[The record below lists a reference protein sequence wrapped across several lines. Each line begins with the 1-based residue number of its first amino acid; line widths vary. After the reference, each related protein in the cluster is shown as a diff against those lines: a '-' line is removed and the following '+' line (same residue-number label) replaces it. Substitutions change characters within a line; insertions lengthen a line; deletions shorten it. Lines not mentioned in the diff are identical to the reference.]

1 MKKRLIRIRIPLFL
15 IALIVALACIVG
27 LVPNAQAVSPPPDG
41 GYPGGNTAEGQKALQ
56 SLTTG
61 GFNTAAGYFSLFA
74 NTTGSFNT
82 AVGAGALDVNIASN
96 NTATGAAALLLNTTG
111 TNNTANGVDA
121 LALNDTGSGNTAN
134 GAFALFN
141 NTTGSNNAAQGFQT
155 LYSNTIGGSNTATG
169 SGALYFNTSG
179 EDNVAVGASALVSN
193 STGGGNVAA
202 GTAAL
207 AFNTVGGSNTALGD
221 FALLFNTGASNNT
234 GVGASVLYY
243 NITGQMNTAVGA
255 QALYT
260 SASGAN
266 NTALGYHALYNS
278 LANGNI
284 AIGANA
290 GFNLTAGSGNIYI
303 GHGGVAVE
311 ANTIRL
317 GAGQQRT
324 FIDGIRGVAT
334 GIGNAIPVL
343 IDSAGQL
350 GTISSS
356 RRFKK
361 EIKPMDKA
369 SEAILALKPVTFHYK
384 SDKTNTPQFGL
395 IAEEV
400 AEANP
405 DLVVCDENG
414 EIYTVRYDQIN
425 AMLLNEFL
433 KEHKKVERQDGR
445 IREQETI
452 ITQLRSD
459 LQATANSQQKQIE
472 ALAAVLQKVSAQ
484 LELNRRAPQTVL
496 NSQ

>member
-1 MKKRLIRIRIPLFL
+1 ML
-15 IALIVALACIVG
+15 
-27 LVPNAQAVSPPPDG
+27 PPAP
-41 GYPGGNTAEGQKALQ
+41 P
-56 SLTTG
+56 
-61 GFNTAAGYFSLFA
+61 
-74 NTTGSFNT
+74 
-82 AVGAGALDVNIASN
+82 
-96 NTATGAAALLLNTTG
+96 
-111 TNNTANGVDA
+111 
-121 LALNDTGSGNTAN
+121 
-134 GAFALFN
+134 
-141 NTTGSNNAAQGFQT
+141 
-155 LYSNTIGGSNTATG
+155 
-169 SGALYFNTSG
+169 
-179 EDNVAVGASALVSN
+179 
-193 STGGGNVAA
+193 
-202 GTAAL
+202 AL
-207 AFNTVGGSNTALGD
+207 AFDTVGGSNTALGD

-255 QALYT
+255 QARYT

-361 EIKPMDKA
+361 EIKPMDKT
-369 SEAILALKPVTFHYK
+369 SEAILALKPVTFH
-384 SDKTNTPQFGL
+384 T
-395 IAEEV
+395 
-400 AEANP
+400 
-405 DLVVCDENG
+405 
-414 EIYTVRYDQIN
+414 R
-425 AMLLNEFL
+425 
-433 KEHKKVERQDGR
+433 
-445 IREQETI
+445 
-452 ITQLRSD
+452 
-459 LQATANSQQKQIE
+459 ATKQI
-472 ALAAVLQKVSAQ
+472 
-484 LELNRRAPQTVL
+484 RR
-496 NSQ
+496 NSV